1 MNLDAFLSLTGNN
14 AIAGESTDT
23 YGPGTTNQIEVL
35 QFSLSMTRESRSSAE
50 VRPLTIF
57 KPIDRASTSLY
68 RSMTTKTIIGT
79 ATLTVLQPAVSPT
92 ANPARVIL
100 YQIVLTNAWISRIS
114 LVGNVP
120 ALPVSA
126 DEVLPGG
133 ALWSSTQLIGQGPIE
148 MVDFAFAKI
157 SWTYNGA
164 TGAGG
169 ATVDYTLPVQSVPS
183 YLN

>member
-1 MNLDAFLSLTGNN
+1 MNLDAFLWLSGNN
-14 AIAGESTDT
+14 AIAGESSDT
-23 YGPGTTNQIEVL
+23 FGPGTTNQIEVL
-35 QFSLSMTRESRSSAE
+35 QFSLSMTRQFKFSAE

-57 KPIDRASTSLY
+57 KPIDKASTSLY
-68 RSMTTKTIIGT
+68 RSMTMKTVIGT

-100 YQIVLTNAWISRIS
+100 YQIVLTNAWISRIT

-126 DEVLPGG
+126 DAVMPGG
-133 ALWSSTQLIGQGPIE
+133 ALWSSPQLVGQGPIE
-148 MVDFAFAKI
+148 MVDIAYAKI

-169 ATVDYTLPVQSVPS
+169 AAVEYTPSAQWSPS
-183 YLN
+183 Y

>member
-1 MNLDAFLSLTGNN
+1 MNLDAFLWLGGNN
-14 AIAGESTDT
+14 AIAGDSSDT

-35 QFSLSMTRESRSSAE
+35 QFSLSMIRIDKSSME
-50 VRPLTIF
+50 MRPLAIF
-57 KPIDRASTSLY
+57 KPIDKASTSLY
-68 RSMTTKTIIGT
+68 RSMTTKTVIGT
-79 ATLTVLQPAVSPT
+79 ATLTVLQPATSPT

-100 YQIVLTNAWISRIS
+100 YQIVLTNAWISRIT

-133 ALWSSTQLIGQGPIE
+133 ALWSSPQLIGQGPIE
-148 MVDFAFAKI
+148 MVEFAYAKI
-157 SWTYNGA
+157 SWTYNGT

-169 ATVDYTLPVQSVPS
+169 AAVDYTLPVQSVPS
-183 YLN
+183 YMG